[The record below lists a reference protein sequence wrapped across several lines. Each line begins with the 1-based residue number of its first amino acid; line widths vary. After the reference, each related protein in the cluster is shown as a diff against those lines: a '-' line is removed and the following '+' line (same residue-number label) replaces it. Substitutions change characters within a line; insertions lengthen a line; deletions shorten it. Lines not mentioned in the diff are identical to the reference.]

1 MGAQRPK
8 PTAYLPM
15 YAGFC
20 DTTTARQVTRR
31 LGDAGFHAY
40 VRLLCILLN
49 EPGGRLPLALDDEWD
64 DLSDRLGVDVDAA
77 KALVALMEHY
87 GVLEVGEGYVFS
99 PDVSESIA
107 IAEAAREYG
116 AAGGRKSA
124 EVRRRKAEE
133 AANA

>member
-20 DTTTARQVTRR
+20 DTTMARQVTRH

-40 VRLLCILLN
+40 VRMLCLLLN

-64 DLSDRLGVDVDAA
+64 DLADRLGVSMEDARS
-77 KALVALMEHY
+77 LVALMEHY

-107 IAEAAREYG
+107 AVEALRESNSK
-116 AAGGRKSA
+116 AGKASGEA
-124 EVRRRKAEE
+124 RRKKAES
-133 AANA
+133 